1 MVQRLKTFV
10 KLNLLLDIDHIHV
23 IEIYTVGLTHHVT
36 DGDLMFLSL
45 SVKDIDSL
53 RSSQIVNL
61 REVTSRELQLRAP
74 RIPGSPR
81 ITRFLTSVTEDKA
94 QDNILAAQNKAY
106 LW

>member
-1 MVQRLKTFV
+1 
-10 KLNLLLDIDHIHV
+10 
-23 IEIYTVGLTHHVT
+23 
-36 DGDLMFLSL
+36 MFLSL

-61 REVTSRELQLRAP
+61 REVTSRELQLRVS

-81 ITRFLTSVTEDKA
+81 ITLFLTSVTEDKA

-106 LW
+106 SGDLQPWPLDSAAVLPAAAEAAG